1 MFCYCRLS
9 LFIKINNFKLS
20 ISGYKIL
27 FMYSNAF
34 FTHLYYVI
42 IVFYSN
48 IVNYEIIFMF
58 VLHWIFLKKYKK
70 SGPKY
75 KDTLTYI
82 ATEGLGN
89 IMGL

>member
-1 MFCYCRLS
+1 MVCYCRLS
-9 LFIKINNFKLS
+9 LSIRINNFKLS
-20 ISGYKIL
+20 IFKYKIF
-27 FMYSNAF
+27 FMHSNAF
-34 FTHLYYVI
+34 FTHLDYVV
-42 IVFYSN
+42 IVFSSN

-89 IMGL
+89 IMEL

>member
-1 MFCYCRLS
+1 
-9 LFIKINNFKLS
+9 
-20 ISGYKIL
+20 
-27 FMYSNAF
+27 MYLNAF
-34 FTHLYYVI
+34 FTHLNYVI

-48 IVNYEIIFMF
+48 IVNYEIIFCLYCTGF
-58 VLHWIFLKKYKK
+58 FLKKYKK

-89 IMGL
+89 IMGLYHIKMRRS

>member
-1 MFCYCRLS
+1 M
-9 LFIKINNFKLS
+9 LFLK
-20 ISGYKIL
+20 
-27 FMYSNAF
+27 
-34 FTHLYYVI
+34 HLDYVI
-42 IVFYSN
+42 FVFWLN
-48 IVNYEIIFMF
+48 ILNFEIIFIS

>member
-1 MFCYCRLS
+1 
-9 LFIKINNFKLS
+9 
-20 ISGYKIL
+20 
-27 FMYSNAF
+27 
-34 FTHLYYVI
+34 
-42 IVFYSN
+42 
-48 IVNYEIIFMF
+48 MF

-75 KDTLTYI
+75 KDTL

>member
-1 MFCYCRLS
+1 
-9 LFIKINNFKLS
+9 
-20 ISGYKIL
+20 
-27 FMYSNAF
+27 
-34 FTHLYYVI
+34 
-42 IVFYSN
+42 
-48 IVNYEIIFMF
+48 MF

-89 IMGL
+89 IMGLYHFFCLDFLPYKHYFCNSNIESLFCNGFYLYTIHHFLSIRNCVD

>member
-1 MFCYCRLS
+1 
-9 LFIKINNFKLS
+9 
-20 ISGYKIL
+20 
-27 FMYSNAF
+27 
-34 FTHLYYVI
+34 
-42 IVFYSN
+42 
-48 IVNYEIIFMF
+48 MF

-75 KDTLTYI
+75 KDTLMYI